1 MLIVDDE
8 EDLIKK
14 WEASGLLD
22 NLDDKSDKI
31 DLTKLM
37 DGKASQLIKEQKIN
51 EIPDIKEYEFWFKEK
66 FGCLPFEKHHGVG
79 PTNIEEALSLRRD
92 IPNDLSYSVITFE
105 EYKKS
110 KQK

>member
-1 MLIVDDE
+1 MKKE
-8 EDLIKK
+8 RKEDLIKK
-14 WEASGLLD
+14 WDESGLL
-22 NLDDKSDKI
+22 NG
-31 DLTKLM
+31 LTKM
-37 DGKASQLIKEQKIN
+37 DKESPLLKLYELIKEQKIN

>member
-1 MLIVDDE
+1 MEKEKKE
-8 EDLIKK
+8 ELVKK
-14 WEASGLLD
+14 WDESGLL
-22 NLDDKSDKI
+22 NGLTEMDKESP
-31 DLTKLM
+31 LLKLYEP
-37 DGKASQLIKEQKIN
+37 IKEQKIN

-92 IPNDLSYSVITFE
+92 FPNDLSYSVITFE
-105 EYKKS
+105 EYKNS

>member
-1 MLIVDDE
+1 MKKERKE
-8 EDLIKK
+8 ELVKK
-14 WEASGLLD
+14 WDESGLL
-22 NLDDKSDKI
+22 NGLTEMDKESP
-31 DLTKLM
+31 LLKLYET
-37 DGKASQLIKEQKIN
+37 IKEQKIN
-51 EIPDIKEYEFWFKEK
+51 EIPEIKEYEFWFKEK